1 MRDLAIGIT
10 AFAGFWLVGLL
21 LSALLVPLIPLFAVA
36 AIGALVWW
44 LVTPRRTHPRK
55 RSTRG

>member
-1 MRDLAIGIT
+1 MRDLAIGIA

-36 AIGALVWW
+36 ALGALVWW
-44 LVTPRRTHPRK
+44 LVTPWRTHPRR